1 MDCGPAPAGEP
12 PASDVMTAAAYLGT
26 GFEDPGISAAY
37 LPHLDPANAA
47 MRGWTYLLCLRPPY
61 KQAEHYLGS
70 AAGLAARLRQHGT
83 SEGARLMQVQRQA
96 GGSFVLTRTWPGGRA
111 VEYRLK
117 ARKNAPVLCPRCTPG
132 TQRGLLP
139 APVLAPVALFPPPQP
154 SGGLL
159 APRARPVLAS
169 QAAKGRRW
177 ARSWLAECQ
186 GWSADEVEQ
195 AAAAFQAP
203 YYEGRRTPEG
213 DALNAAFARVIEAA
227 LAALRAPEVIAS

>member
-1 MDCGPAPAGEP
+1 
-12 PASDVMTAAAYLGT
+12 MTAAADLGT
-26 GFEDPGISAAY
+26 GFEDPGISAVY

-47 MRGWTYLLCLRPPY
+47 VRGWTYLLCLRPPY

-96 GGSFVLTRTWPGGRA
+96 GGWFVLTRTWPGGRD
-111 VEYRLK
+111 VESRLK
-117 ARKNAPVLCPRCTPG
+117 ARKNSPVLCPRCTPG

-139 APVLAPVALFPPPQP
+139 VPALAPMPLFPQP
-154 SGGLL
+154 RPSSGLL
-159 APRARPVLAS
+159 VPRVRPLLATH
-169 QAAKGRRW
+169 AATGRRW
-177 ARSWLAECQ
+177 ARQFLAEHD
-186 GWSADEVEQ
+186 GATVDEVEQ

-213 DALNAAFARVIEAA
+213 DALNAAFGRVIEAA

>member
-1 MDCGPAPAGEP
+1 
-12 PASDVMTAAAYLGT
+12 MTAVTRGT
-26 GFEDPGISAAY
+26 GFEAPGISSAY
-37 LPHLDPANAA
+37 FPHLDPASAA
-47 MRGWTYLLCLRPPY
+47 VPGWIYLLCLVPPY
-61 KQAEHYLGS
+61 KQS

-83 SEGARLMQVQRQA
+83 SEGARLLQVHRQA
-96 GGSFVLTRTWPGGRA
+96 GGSFVLTRTWPGGRD

-139 APVLAPVALFPPPQP
+139 VPALAPVPLFPQPQP

-159 APRARPVLAS
+159 APRARPLLATR
-169 QAAKGRRW
+169 AATGRRW
-177 ARSWLAECQ
+177 ARQFLAEHD
-186 GWSADEVEQ
+186 GATADEVEQ

-213 DALNAAFARVIEAA
+213 DALNAAFGRVIEAA
-227 LAALRAPEVIAS
+227 LAVLRAPEVIAS